1 MVDFVGRQLGNY
13 RLVKF
18 LGTGGFA
25 DVYLG
30 EHVYLTIQSAIK
42 VLKTRLVDEEQERFL
57 QEARIIARLIQ
68 PNIVRVL
75 DYGVEGDVPFLVMDY
90 APNGT
95 LRRRYPRGTRLTPQE
110 ITPYIQQVAAALQYA
125 HAENVVHRDVKP
137 ENMLL
142 GRNDE
147 VLLSDFGIAVI
158 SETAHFQSTQE
169 VIGTVAYM
177 APEQIQG
184 KPVAASDQYALG
196 IIAYEWLSGDVPF
209 HGSFTEQCSQHLFAT
224 PPALEEKVP
233 DIGSAIAAVVNR
245 AIEKEPSK
253 RFPDMQT
260 FADAFTDAAQAEQP
274 TVYAGVPTRHK
285 TLANGATLSG
295 EVEQTGEEPTVR
307 AAKSDEMRAPDAL
320 PTVYPDTQASESK
333 PALET
338 EPVPVGKVP
347 DLPEPPP
354 EAPLEKHR
362 ISRRAVLVGAG
373 IGLATLAVAGGV
385 TWLIRSQE
393 TATSTTG
400 TKPSSVFSP
409 PPATRHVG
417 TTLAIYR
424 GHTAPVHSVSWSL
437 SGQYIASA
445 GEDTTVQVWS
455 TTNAH
460 TLYTYRGHAG
470 LLDTVFTVVWS
481 PNVTHIASGG
491 ADKTVQVWDAST
503 GNHAYTYRG
512 HLAPVLSLAWSPD
525 GRYIAS
531 GGADRTVQVVD
542 VAAQK
547 YLYAYF
553 GHAATVFAV
562 AWSPDGTYVASAG
575 RDKTVQIWEAATGKP
590 VRTYKGH
597 NNAVYSIAW
606 SPDGTYIASG
616 GADRTVQVWK
626 AATGKQVYIYRG
638 HTGLLN
644 MVSTVAWSPDGNRIA
659 SGSTDE
665 TVQLWDATTGNNV
678 YIYREHHAIVYTAQ
692 WSPDGK
698 AIASGGVD
706 EEVRIWQ
713 AS

>member
-1 MVDFVGRQLGNY
+1 MADMADFVGRQLGNY
-13 RLVKF
+13 LLVKF
-18 LGTGGFA
+18 LGAGGFA

-30 EHVYLTIQSAIK
+30 EHVYLKIQSAIK

-57 QEARIIARLIQ
+57 REARMIARLIH

-95 LRRRYPRGTRLTPQE
+95 LRRRFPRGARLTPQE
-110 ITPYIQQVAAALQYA
+110 IVPYIQQVAAALQYA
-125 HAENVVHRDVKP
+125 HTENVVHRDVKP

-158 SETAHFQSTQE
+158 AETAHFQSTQE

-196 IIAYEWLSGDVPF
+196 IVAYEWLSGDVPF

-224 PPALEEKVP
+224 PPPLEEKVQG
-233 DIGSAIAAVVNR
+233 IGSAVAAVVNR

-253 RFPDMQT
+253 RFPDIQA

-274 TVYAGVPTRHK
+274 TVYAGMPARH
-285 TLANGATLSG
+285 TSSVAATAPI
-295 EVEQTGEEPTVR
+295 EVVRPGEEPTVR

-320 PTVYPDTQASESK
+320 PTVYPETQASQTK

-354 EAPLEKHR
+354 EASPEKHR
-362 ISRRAVLVGAG
+362 ISRRTVLIGAG

-385 TWLIRSQE
+385 TLLIRSQE
-393 TATSTTG
+393 PAVS

-409 PPATRHVG
+409 PPATRHIG

-424 GHTAPVHSVSWSL
+424 GHTAPVHALSWSL
-437 SGQYIASA
+437 SGEYIASA

-455 TTNAH
+455 TPNAH

-470 LLDTVFTVVWS
+470 LLNTVFAVEWS
-481 PNVTHIASGG
+481 PNVTAIASGG
-491 ADKTVQVWDAST
+491 ADRTVQFWDAST
-503 GNHAYTYRG
+503 GNHSFTYRG
-512 HLAPVLSLAWSPD
+512 HLARVLSLAWSPD
-525 GRYIAS
+525 GKYVAS

-542 VAAQK
+542 VTAKK

-553 GHAATVFAV
+553 GHAATVYAV
-562 AWSPDGTYVASAG
+562 AWSPDGMYVASAAG
-575 RDKTVQIWEAATGKP
+575 DKTVQIWEAATGKQ

-597 NNAVYSIAW
+597 NSAVYSIAW
-606 SPDGTYIASG
+606 SLDSKYVASG
-616 GADRTVQVWK
+616 GADRTVQVWE
-626 AATGKQVYIYRG
+626 ATTGKQVYVYQG
-638 HTGLLN
+638 HSGLLN

-665 TVQLWDATTGNNV
+665 TVQVWDATTGNNA
-678 YIYREHHAIVYTAQ
+678 YTYRDHHAMVYTAQ

-698 AIASGGVD
+698 CIASGGVD
-706 EEVRIWQ
+706 ATVRIWM